1 MKKLKLI
8 LIVLIALAVL
18 GVLISVFVIKDKI
31 KEVEAIGIL
40 ADEVNIEKV
49 LAEFTVTERE
59 EDCSETVDG
68 VLETKT
74 CATIDVKFEG
84 KTVKV
89 YAVGSAQSLAGIS
102 FPFAGKLEGN
112 IPNAKERLVQLM
124 EENGNT
130 KYKIIK

>member
-1 MKKLKLI
+1 ML
-8 LIVLIALAVL
+8 VV
-18 GVLISVFVIKDKI
+18 KDKI

-40 ADEVNIEKV
+40 ADEVNMQKV
-49 LAEFTVTERE
+49 LSEFTVAERE

-68 VLETKT
+68 VLEAKT
-74 CATIDVKFEG
+74 CTITDVKFKE

-112 IPNAKERLVQLM
+112 IPNAEERLAQLM

>member
-8 LIVLIALAVL
+8 LIVLIVLAVI
-18 GVLISVFVIKDKI
+18 GVLISAFMVKDTI

-40 ADEVNIEKV
+40 ADEVNMQKV
-49 LAEFTVTERE
+49 LSKFTVTERA

-68 VLETKT
+68 VLEANT
-74 CATIDVKFEG
+74 CTIIDVKFEG

-89 YAVGSAQSLAGIS
+89 YAVGSVQSLAGIS

-112 IPNAKERLVQLM
+112 IPNAEERLVQLM
-124 EENGNT
+124 QEDGNT